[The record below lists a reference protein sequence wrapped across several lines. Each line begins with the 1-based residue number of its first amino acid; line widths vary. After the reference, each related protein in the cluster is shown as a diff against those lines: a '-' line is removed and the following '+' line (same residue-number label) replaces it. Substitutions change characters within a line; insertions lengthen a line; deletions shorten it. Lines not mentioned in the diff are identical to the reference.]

1 VIAMIGKNISG
12 SRPATLAEVSGVLEK
27 RLEEAEAEFKK
38 MKKEKKAVEKPPEP
52 PPAPAEGAEGAE
64 GAEAGAAPELPP
76 APPEEKSPLG
86 LEQRYALEYAKKFA
100 KVGKRKAEEIL
111 EKLMKIDKMKPEA
124 AVKIVDIMPKN
135 ADQVKLILSK
145 ERMSAT
151 EKEAEEVL
159 KIVDDFR
166 K

>member
-1 VIAMIGKNISG
+1 MIGKNITG
-12 SRPATLAEVSGVLEK
+12 SRPATLAEVSGILEK

-38 MKKEKKAVEKPPEP
+38 MKKEKKVAEKPPEP

-64 GAEAGAAPELPP
+64 GEAAAVALPP

-100 KVGKRKAEEIL
+100 KVGKRKAEEIF
-111 EKLMKIDKMKPEA
+111 EKLMKVEKMKPEA
-124 AVKIVDIMPKN
+124 AAKLIDIMPKN
-135 ADQVKLILSK
+135 TDQVKLILSK
-145 ERMSAT
+145 ERIAAGD
-151 EKEAEEVL
+151 KEAEEVL
-159 KIVDDFR
+159 KIVDGFR